1 MTDMSYPKNSP
12 RELRAKLFRGF
23 ADPSRLSVLEAL
35 LETPQSVSAIVE
47 STGLSQPNVSNH
59 LACLKDCGLV
69 VGEERGR
76 FSYYRLADTRVKRL
90 LRDAQSILGNVA
102 KRIEACPR
110 YEAGTIRDGKRTRA
124 RPELRMRRR

>member
-1 MTDMSYPKNSP
+1 MSDPKNSP

-35 LETPQSVSAIVE
+35 LEGPQSVSAIVQ
-47 STGLSQPNVSNH
+47 TTALSQPNVSNH

-69 VGEERGR
+69 VGEQRGR
-76 FSYYRLADTRVKRL
+76 FSYYRLADSRVKHL
-90 LRDAQSILGNVA
+90 LRDAQVILGNLA

-110 YEAGTIRDGKRTRA
+110 YEVAGNKFGRRTKRK
-124 RPELRMRRR
+124 P